1 MDYSILAHAGG
12 IDEMAIILFPLVV
25 GGGVWLLTRGA
36 GPEEKDRMPKVHPT
50 EPKVAPR
57 RFCSPRPEVEAP
69 ASRLST
75 VGLQHLGVGG
85 VQAGFDPHLGGG
97 GLKGTSNP
105 GGAQAPGQVTSSSMA

>member
-36 GPEEKDRMPKVHPT
+36 GPKDKDRMPKVHPT

-57 RFCSPRPEVEAP
+57 RFAPPDPKSKPPR
-69 ASRLST
+69 
-75 VGLQHLGVGG
+75 
-85 VQAGFDPHLGGG
+85 AG
-97 GLKGTSNP
+97 
-105 GGAQAPGQVTSSSMA
+105 